1 MMNDYLNYGTILR
14 ERRLELGLSQEAVAN
29 KASVHRTTV
38 GNAERGDGITLDIFL
53 SLAYA
58 LGLEIQIV
66 RQT

>member
-1 MMNDYLNYGTILR
+1 MNNYFDYGTILR

-29 KASVHRTTV
+29 KARVHRTTV

-66 RQT
+66 RRT

>member
-1 MMNDYLNYGTILR
+1 MNNYLNYGTILR

-29 KASVHRTTV
+29 KASVHRKTV

-58 LGLEIQIV
+58 LGLEIQIA
-66 RQT
+66 RRT